1 MKPTNNIFTGMA
13 VAVGI
18 TGGIGSGKSTV
29 CKIFR
34 LLGIP
39 VFEADLIAK
48 EIMNSNPKVIAELTA
63 WFGSNIYSNGTLN
76 RKKLAAEIFEN
87 EGWIQK
93 VNALVH
99 PLVRD
104 SFLQWKSKQDAPYA
118 IYEAA
123 ILFESG
129 FYKLMDVNILIT
141 APEQLKIERVTER
154 DNSTPEQVRA
164 RMSKQ
169 WTDTEKRKLATFEIA
184 NNNSSLIIP
193 QILEIDKKLKTH
205 GKI

>member
-1 MKPTNNIFTGMA
+1 MTI
-13 VAVGI
+13 AVGI

-34 LLGIP
+34 LLGVP

-48 EIMNSNPKVIAELTA
+48 EIMNNNGSVVDSLTS
-63 WFGSNIYSNGTLN
+63 WFGTDIYINGRLN
-76 RKKLAAEIFEN
+76 RQKLAAAIFEN
-87 EGWIQK
+87 EEWLQK
-93 VNALVH
+93 VNGLVH

-104 SFLQWKSKQDAPYA
+104 EFLRWKSSQNGPYL

-129 FYKLMDVNILIT
+129 FYKMMDVNILIT
-141 APEQLKIERVTER
+141 APEQVRIDRVIQR
-154 DNSTPEQVRA
+154 DNSTKEQVLA

-169 WTDTEKRKLATFEIA
+169 WSDEEKRKLATFEIV
-184 NNNSSLIIP
+184 NDNSILIIP
-193 QILEIDKKLKTH
+193 QILEIDKQLKTD
-205 GKI
+205 GKIW